1 MTTIFY
7 FPLIDGNYIRKRDIL
22 EITGKRCTQKQI
34 DNILLEI
41 ENLCD
46 NFNEKTKF
54 SYTFKKFFLSFVLC
68 LFFGFI
74 IIFASSV
81 TGNKAFTFIGILFI
95 TISIM
100 MLGGVTTFA
109 YKIYFLEDRYKQIV
123 NEILTKQNLIFQSK
137 GIIWRIG
144 SGIQI
149 LELAI
154 TDSIEITDEMLDNIQ
169 RNSYLNT
176 QKTVEL
182 TDFSLSDMTKALT
195 QD

>member
-1 MTTIFY
+1 
-7 FPLIDGNYIRKRDIL
+7 
-22 EITGKRCTQKQI
+22 
-34 DNILLEI
+34 
-41 ENLCD
+41 
-46 NFNEKTKF
+46 
-54 SYTFKKFFLSFVLC
+54 
-68 LFFGFI
+68 
-74 IIFASSV
+74 
-81 TGNKAFTFIGILFI
+81 
-95 TISIM
+95 

-154 TDSIEITDEMLDNIQ
+154 TDSIEITDEILSNIQ
-169 RNSYLNT
+169 RNSYQNT
-176 QKTVEL
+176 HGTVEL
-182 TDFSLSDMTKALT
+182 TDFSLSDMKKALT